1 VVSSVIQTCADRGE
15 YFVHTTRRH
24 FVVSLASTAVL
35 AAAPRFARAADELR
49 IAFVPE
55 VATTPTSIAAKQ
67 PFIDYFTKATGRSV
81 KLVIPTNYAATV
93 EALGNG
99 SVDLAHF
106 GGLTYVKAAA
116 RYGARP
122 IAQRIEDQH
131 FHSLFITNAADIR
144 ALRDLKGKTFAFGD
158 VNSTSGHL
166 MPVKELLDAGIDP
179 DHDLVSRFTGN
190 HTTTALAVNAGQV
203 AAGALDETV
212 YHKLVDDK
220 TIDPQKARVFF
231 TSQAFVDYT
240 WAVRSDIDSG
250 LAASIQ
256 HGFLTLK
263 DPAVLE
269 LLRAT
274 RYVTVD
280 DREYDTLRTV
290 AKSVGLL

>member
-1 VVSSVIQTCADRGE
+1 VA
-15 YFVHTTRRH
+15 
-24 FVVSLASTAVL
+24 SLASVAAL
-35 AAAPRFARAADELR
+35 AAIPRRVRAADELR
-49 IAFVPE
+49 VAFVPE
-55 VATTPTSIAAKQ
+55 VATTAASISAKQ
-67 PFIDYFTKATGRSV
+67 PFVDYFAKVTGRSV
-81 KLVIPTNYAATV
+81 KLLIPTNYAATV

-122 IAQRIEDQH
+122 IAQRIEDQR
-131 FHSLFITNAADIR
+131 FHALFITNDTSIG

-166 MPVKELLDAGIDP
+166 MPVKELLDAHIDP
-179 DHDLVSRFTGN
+179 DHDLIARFTGN
-190 HTTTALAVNAGQV
+190 HTTTALAVNTGQV
-203 AAGALDETV
+203 VAGALDETV

-231 TSQAFVDYT
+231 TSRAFVDYT

-256 HGFLTLK
+256 RGFLALK

-280 DREYDTLRTV
+280 DREYDTLRSV

>member
-1 VVSSVIQTCADRGE
+1 MYS
-15 YFVHTTRRH
+15 TRRH
-24 FVVSLASTAVL
+24 FVVSLAS
-35 AAAPRFARAADELR
+35 AAAVAVSPRFARAADELR
-49 IAFVPE
+49 VAFVPE

-67 PFIDYFTKATGRSV
+67 PFIDYFAKATGRDV
-81 KLVIPTNYAATV
+81 KLIIPTNYAATV

-131 FHSLFITNAADIR
+131 FHSLFITNDTGIG
-144 ALRDLKGKTFAFGD
+144 ALHDLKGKTFAFGD
-158 VNSTSGHL
+158 VNSTAGHL
-166 MPVKELLDAGIDP
+166 MPVKELLDAHIDP
-179 DHDLVSRFTGN
+179 DRDLVARFTGN

-203 AAGALDETV
+203 IAGALDETV

-231 TSQAFVDYT
+231 TSRAFVDYT
-240 WAVRSDIDSG
+240 WAVRPDLDSG

-256 HGFLTLK
+256 RGFLTLK
-263 DPAVLE
+263 DPAVLD

-280 DREYDTLRTV
+280 DHEYDLLRSV